1 MLGCGQLITG
11 PQAPSGTLRPPLST
25 FLGLNVPKIGF
36 GVRGVKGRLSGR
48 RRAGFW
54 SYNQALELST
64 ESVNQ
69 QIEADPKS
77 APMAVAHKL
86 SPRTLRFLNSG
97 TAEGTRVR
105 RRKMA
110 AAVSKKRLSGEYA
123 SSIRSTC
130 LYMATTCAL
139 ASRSTARVVPT
150 RTAGA
155 RSTPPQDLQ

>member
-1 MLGCGQLITG
+1 M
-11 PQAPSGTLRPPLST
+11 
-25 FLGLNVPKIGF
+25 
-36 GVRGVKGRLSGR
+36 
-48 RRAGFW
+48 
-54 SYNQALELST
+54 ST

-69 QIEADPKS
+69 QSEADPTI

-123 SSIRSTC
+123 SIIRSTC

-155 RSTPPQDLQ
+155 PSTPPQDLQKSAKTALPGATASQSEANLRGSRRSALQVASTPVTAGLLSFKNQLL